1 MSLGMGLFDL
11 LMRFQ
16 MQVLN
21 GLVQKL
27 YVLIIAHPP
36 FFVFFL
42 SRNDSDTG
50 LPFLH
55 ITTTPYKYPFITSR
69 REVLYKLWG
78 VNN

>member
-27 YVLIIAHPP
+27 YVLIIARPP
-36 FFVFFL
+36 FFVFFCQGMTQTL
-42 SRNDSDTG
+42 DSHFCT
-50 LPFLH
+50 
-55 ITTTPYKYPFITSR
+55 
-69 REVLYKLWG
+69 
-78 VNN
+78 